1 MVTKISGSDSL
12 AAQVFSLATMAI
24 MISSSYLLYMQDV
37 EETDYDMR
45 VPVWARNQQPFDT
58 TQSYSFVLQQGPDA
72 RMGSADSWEALEHV
86 MIPYNLPETEG
97 GAAVDPQCV
106 LNFDPDKCPHIS

>member
-1 MVTKISGSDSL
+1 MVNQISRTDSL
-12 AAQVFSLATMAI
+12 ATQVFSLVTVAV
-24 MISSSYLLYMQDV
+24 MISSSYLLYMQDI
-37 EETDYDMR
+37 EEMDYDMR

-58 TQSYSFVLQQGPDA
+58 TQSYSFVLQQGPYE
-72 RMGSADSWEALEHV
+72 RMGPVDSWEALEHV